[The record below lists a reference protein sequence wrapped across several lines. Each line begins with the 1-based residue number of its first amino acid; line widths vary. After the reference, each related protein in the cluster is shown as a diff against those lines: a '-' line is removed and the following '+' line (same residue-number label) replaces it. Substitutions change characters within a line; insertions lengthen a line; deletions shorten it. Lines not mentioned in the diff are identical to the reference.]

1 MKSLF
6 KIYRRYILSA
16 GWIAAVVI
24 LVNMCVM
31 MVVGT
36 YFASQNRENPDNVGR
51 RRIMEVSSHLNR
63 EKGGTPYLEEEGYK
77 LLEDTGAAFAFLL
90 NDSGNRIW
98 NWQVPEEIPVHF
110 TLGEVASFSRWY
122 LKDYPVRVWNCE
134 EGLLVIGESKG
145 VVSKYMME
153 MSLSSIRK
161 LPFFLIVMVLANL
174 FMVLILAVL
183 SGYRLYSS
191 LRPVAS
197 GIDGLISGKRV
208 LVPEQGLTGE
218 LGKKLNQA
226 AAVLDRQRW
235 NLEQRDTAR
244 TEWISG
250 VSHDIRTP
258 LSMVMGYADNLENKE
273 SLSEEDRRQAGII
286 KEQSLKI
293 KNLIEDLNLTSKL
306 EYQMQPL
313 RMEEYVPAALLRSVA
328 VSWLNGG
335 FDEEYELEVSIREE
349 LESVVMQGDI
359 GLLSRALNNLI
370 GNSVRH
376 NRSCRIEMSGEL
388 IAENGL
394 SLCRIGVK
402 DDGKGIPPEIR
413 ELLTQD
419 QGYRDVQE
427 QETGRMV
434 GKPHVMGKPR
444 VMEKSRVME
453 KPHIMGLRI
462 VKQIVSAHGGRMDFS
477 GDGREVILL
486 LPVAGTLE
494 NLRSRKKRKW
504 WEVLWYGEVKG

>member
-1 MKSLF
+1 
-6 KIYRRYILSA
+6 
-16 GWIAAVVI
+16 
-24 LVNMCVM
+24 
-31 MVVGT
+31 
-36 YFASQNRENPDNVGR
+36 
-51 RRIMEVSSHLNR
+51 
-63 EKGGTPYLEEEGYK
+63 
-77 LLEDTGAAFAFLL
+77 
-90 NDSGNRIW
+90 
-98 NWQVPEEIPVHF
+98 
-110 TLGEVASFSRWY
+110 
-122 LKDYPVRVWNCE
+122 
-134 EGLLVIGESKG
+134 
-145 VVSKYMME
+145 
-153 MSLSSIRK
+153 
-161 LPFFLIVMVLANL
+161 
-174 FMVLILAVL
+174 
-183 SGYRLYSS
+183 
-191 LRPVAS
+191 
-197 GIDGLISGKRV
+197 
-208 LVPEQGLTGE
+208 
-218 LGKKLNQA
+218 
-226 AAVLDRQRW
+226 
-235 NLEQRDTAR
+235 
-244 TEWISG
+244 
-250 VSHDIRTP
+250 
-258 LSMVMGYADNLENKE
+258 MGYADNLENKE

-376 NRSCRIEMSGEL
+376 NHSCRIEMSGEL

-419 QGYRDVQE
+419 QGYRAAQD
-427 QETGRMV
+427 QETGRMA
-434 GKPHVMGKPR
+434 GKPR

-494 NLRSRKKRKW
+494 SLRSRKKRKW

>member
-1 MKSLF
+1 
-6 KIYRRYILSA
+6 
-16 GWIAAVVI
+16 
-24 LVNMCVM
+24 
-31 MVVGT
+31 
-36 YFASQNRENPDNVGR
+36 
-51 RRIMEVSSHLNR
+51 
-63 EKGGTPYLEEEGYK
+63 
-77 LLEDTGAAFAFLL
+77 
-90 NDSGNRIW
+90 
-98 NWQVPEEIPVHF
+98 
-110 TLGEVASFSRWY
+110 
-122 LKDYPVRVWNCE
+122 
-134 EGLLVIGESKG
+134 
-145 VVSKYMME
+145 
-153 MSLSSIRK
+153 
-161 LPFFLIVMVLANL
+161 
-174 FMVLILAVL
+174 
-183 SGYRLYSS
+183 
-191 LRPVAS
+191 
-197 GIDGLISGKRV
+197 
-208 LVPEQGLTGE
+208 
-218 LGKKLNQA
+218 
-226 AAVLDRQRW
+226 
-235 NLEQRDTAR
+235 
-244 TEWISG
+244 
-250 VSHDIRTP
+250 
-258 LSMVMGYADNLENKE
+258 
-273 SLSEEDRRQAGII
+273 
-286 KEQSLKI
+286 
-293 KNLIEDLNLTSKL
+293 
-306 EYQMQPL
+306 MQPL

-494 NLRSRKKRKW
+494 SLRSRKKRKW

>member
-1 MKSLF
+1 M
-6 KIYRRYILSA
+6 
-16 GWIAAVVI
+16 
-24 LVNMCVM
+24 
-31 MVVGT
+31 
-36 YFASQNRENPDNVGR
+36 
-51 RRIMEVSSHLNR
+51 
-63 EKGGTPYLEEEGYK
+63 
-77 LLEDTGAAFAFLL
+77 
-90 NDSGNRIW
+90 
-98 NWQVPEEIPVHF
+98 
-110 TLGEVASFSRWY
+110 
-122 LKDYPVRVWNCE
+122 
-134 EGLLVIGESKG
+134 
-145 VVSKYMME
+145 
-153 MSLSSIRK
+153 
-161 LPFFLIVMVLANL
+161 
-174 FMVLILAVL
+174 LILAVL

-419 QGYRDVQE
+419 QGYRAAQE
-427 QETGRMV
+427 QETGRMA
-434 GKPHVMGKPR
+434 GKPR

-494 NLRSRKKRKW
+494 SLRSRKKRKW
-504 WEVLWYGEVKG
+504 WEILWYGEVKG